1 MSKILQ
7 DHLIVNAIK
16 SGDSKVFG
24 KFYDQYA
31 SAFYGDI
38 KRTLLKE
45 DISEQT
51 LRQVFIDICSNIDKY
66 NPDNER
72 FFTWSL
78 KVARK
83 EIRRRKTDMVICELF
98 GCQRPPDQNIVQTKT
113 ESNSDYF

>member
-1 MSKILQ
+1 MSKIIQ
-7 DHLIVNAIK
+7 DHSIVNAIK
-16 SGDSKVFG
+16 SGCSKAFG

-45 DISEQT
+45 DVSEET
-51 LRQVFIDICSNIDKY
+51 LKQVFADIWNNIDKY

-98 GCQRPPDQNIVQTKT
+98 GCQQPSGQNVVQTK
-113 ESNSDYF
+113 NGK